1 MNDCDFKI
9 DLTDANLEI
18 RFDKKREN
26 FESKNHDF

>member
-9 DLTDANLEI
+9 DHSDANLEI
-18 RFDKKREN
+18 RFNEKREN